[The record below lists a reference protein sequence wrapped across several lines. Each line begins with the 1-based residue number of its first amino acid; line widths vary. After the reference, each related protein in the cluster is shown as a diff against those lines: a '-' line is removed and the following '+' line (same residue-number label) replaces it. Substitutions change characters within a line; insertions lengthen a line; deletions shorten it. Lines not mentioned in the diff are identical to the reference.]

1 MRVKL
6 CKLNKPTDT
15 VSLNCLNQNLLKIE
29 AKTPSHA
36 NQTYRIDD
44 YTMATPYIGYAIQYN
59 ADF

>member
-1 MRVKL
+1 MRVRL

-15 VSLNCLNQNLLKIE
+15 VTLNCLNQNLLKIE

-36 NQTYRIDD
+36 GQTYRIDD
-44 YTMATPYIGYAIQYN
+44 YTMNTPFIGVATEYD